1 MANYNF
7 TCNKCGDEKLIS
19 MSISEFSKWKE
30 CDDNFIC
37 QKCTYGKL
45 IREFEAS
52 SSKVSKD
59 KGQLLQEIKDEVRRT
74 AERVRMG
81 DASAIRDIYGEK

>member
-7 TCNKCGDEKLIS
+7 TCNKCGYEKLIS